1 MNHYP
6 VHYLVAKPGTFTR
19 VQLALRVAV
28 FIVIGLVG
36 LSVSLLLLLAYVGFA
51 AFAALRLGGGGNAQD
66 LYLEDDRPRIL
77 RALTWLGAVFAWLGL
92 VTDRLPQR
100 APEEL
105 VRIEI
110 DREARPT
117 ELTSASALWR
127 LLTGL
132 PSALVLALLYVVG
145 AFVWLWSALRILV
158 EERVGDTAHAY
169 LTGVQRWTIRLL
181 AYQASLIDEYPP
193 FDFGEEPPRAELD
206 QHREPQ
212 PG

>member
-6 VHYLVAKPGTFTR
+6 VHYLVAKPPTFTR
-19 VQLALRVAV
+19 VQLALRIAA

-36 LSVSLLLLLAYVGFA
+36 LSVGILLLLAYVGFA
-51 AFAALRLGGGGNAQD
+51 AFAALRLGGGGDAPS
-66 LYLEDDRPRIL
+66 LYLEHDRPRIL
-77 RALTWLGAVFAWLGL
+77 RALTWFGAVFAWLGL

-105 VRIEI
+105 LRIEL
-110 DREARPT
+110 DPETRPT
-117 ELTSASALWR
+117 ELSSASALWR

-181 AYQASLIDEYPP
+181 AYQASLVDEYPP
-193 FDFGEEPPRAELD
+193 FDFGEAPPHTRLEER
-206 QHREPQ
+206 REPQ